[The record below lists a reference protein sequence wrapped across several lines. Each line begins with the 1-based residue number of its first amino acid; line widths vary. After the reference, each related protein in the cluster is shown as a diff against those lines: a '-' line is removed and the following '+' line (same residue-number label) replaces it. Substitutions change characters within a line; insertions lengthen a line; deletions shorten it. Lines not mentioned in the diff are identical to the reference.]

1 MGLQASPAYTQSSV
15 LQLAAAPD
23 RAGSPRSSPPAT
35 RVQQGQARWRN
46 DLHLGGRNQGD
57 KGKVRSRQHQE
68 LHHSAFW
75 ERKLTGRRLSCRAR
89 REKDSACT

>member
-1 MGLQASPAYTQSSV
+1 MGPQASPAYTQSSV

-23 RAGSPRSSPPAT
+23 GAGSPGSSPPAM

-46 DLHLGGRNQGD
+46 DLHLGGRNHGD
-57 KGKVRSRQHQE
+57 KEKVRIRQHQE
-68 LHHSAFW
+68 LHHIAFW
-75 ERKLTGRRLSCRAR
+75 ERKLAGRRPSCRAR